1 MQQTHAHAT
10 ATITGIDIS
19 VYLVNDPARSIAF
32 YRDVLGMKPT
42 AEDERGAE
50 FELADGSTFGVWRPD
65 DGKPG
70 ATVMLAVEDLRAA
83 LPVFRSRGA
92 TLSDPT
98 ETGVCLM
105 SFGED
110 PDGNAIIIHQR
121 TGDAAAQA

>member
-1 MQQTHAHAT
+1 MQQTQAT

-19 VYLVNDPARSIAF
+19 VYLTSDVARSVAF

-42 AEDERGAE
+42 SKSEQGAE

-70 ATVMLAVEDLRAA
+70 VTVMLAVDDLRTAV
-83 LPVFRSRGA
+83 PEFRSRGA
-92 TLSDPT
+92 VLSDVT

-105 SFGED
+105 SFGQD
-110 PDGNAIIIHQR
+110 PDGNAIILHQR
-121 TGDAAAQA
+121 KEGAAAHV